1 MKKYSFLIM
10 VFLLLLLSGCGI
22 MDDLKDI
29 VAGIAVAF
37 NVDANIKTTSE
48 LGDNTLAR
56 VDAINETLATG
67 IEVGPETRKTIEE
80 LNKTIANGLKAGFDE
95 ETLARVDH
103 LLRIVEDGLKI
114 GLDEQTLASIDGMVE
129 TIDRMPSNWEAT
141 GMNIIQTLENT
152 AGSTAKTLA
161 DEVKSLMNEAQ
172 KTYQQMVAI
181 SGVEFRCNVDF
192 LGSKTGATAQE
203 FIGKSIV
210 GKLKNII
217 SGKKGDEAIPIPW
230 VCQIIPDNIELSK
243 VGTRLVFTDGI
254 INLIGYNYVQANA
267 PSAVILDEAG
277 NPVPGINLYPYLS
290 SPYQIQLNLQD
301 LDMSMVPPRS
311 RIVLSWPNVQES
323 SGIAILMPGYTGPV
337 AEFTADKFS
346 GSAPLTVHFTDT
358 SAGDPIEW
366 KWVFGDGNVSREQN
380 PTHEFKDKRDYLVQL
395 TVVNALGES
404 SVIKTISVDMPLTAD
419 FSMDKK
425 NGDVGLLVQFTEKS
439 KGGPTSWHWDFG
451 DGTPPSDEQN
461 PTHIYWDPNPNGY
474 QVTLT
479 VSNTSQTSSKSSTD
493 RIKIFESLD
502 ARFSADKVSGYVPL
516 EVNFKDESLGGAGIE
531 GWEWDF
537 GDGNSSTQREPT
549 HTYTSA
555 GNYTVSLTI
564 TRSDGKKDPETKNAF
579 INAYNI
585 LSYNPD
591 LFKFLKASVNEN
603 SVYYTSFDVDG
614 GKPVNTNISSSK
626 YVCGISGFSAHNG
639 YMIPF
644 RVVRDGLRVFM
655 YPNQGTWWIF
665 AEFQQGGVAPFPKE
679 VWGINVVCFDRSME
693 GTAFIYRDNFKNISG
708 GKPYDTDLST
718 TTYFNCGIMG
728 MAGLGITGFRPNWY
742 SEVALDVSAFS
753 KDDTWRI
760 NSDMDVIDGGDTW
773 DINLLCL
780 HQKPYMNDASP
791 PFLVKDVYLS
801 TSISNKA
808 ETGVSATDY
817 VCGVNGYKA
826 ARVILFARNI
836 DPLNLNSGVAA
847 DLLTVNTIVENGYW
861 LVYADIA
868 HWSKPEDW
876 TVNVLCVKRG
886 LAVEGMPPN

>member
-1 MKKYSFLIM
+1 MKKNSFLIM
-10 VFLLLLLSGCGI
+10 VFLLLLLSGCDI

-80 LNKTIANGLKAGFDE
+80 LNNTIANGLKAGFDE

-172 KTYQQMVAI
+172 MTYQQMVAI

-419 FSMDKK
+419 FSMNKK

-516 EVNFKDESLGGAGIE
+516 EINFKDESLGGAGIE

-626 YVCGISGFSAHNG
+626 YVCGISGFSAHQG
-639 YMIPF
+639 WMIPF
-644 RVVRDGLRVFM
+644 RITQDGLRIFM
-655 YPNQGTWWIF
+655 YPKQGTWWVF
-665 AEFQQGGVAPFPKE
+665 AEFQHGELSPYPKE
-679 VWGINVVCFDRSME
+679 SWKINVVCYDRSME
-693 GTAFIYRDNFKNISG
+693 DSAFIYRDNFKSIPG
-708 GKPYDTDLST
+708 GTSYKTDLST
-718 TTYFNCGIMG
+718 TTFFNCGIMG
-728 MAGLGITGFRPNWY
+728 VEGLRVTGFLPNWY
-742 SEVALDVSAFS
+742 SEVALDASLDS
-753 KDDTWRI
+753 T
-760 NSDMDVIDGGDTW
+760 GDTW
-773 DINLLCL
+773 SINSKMDVSGGGDFWNINTLCL
-780 HQKPYMNDASP
+780 FKNPYLNVESP
-791 PFLVKDVYLS
+791 PFIAKDVYMS
-801 TSISNKA
+801 TSLSNFGD
-808 ETGVSATDY
+808 TDISATDY

-826 ARVILFARNI
+826 VSAILFARNI
-836 DPLNLNSGVAA
+836 DPVYWYKAIVD
-847 DLLTVNTIVENGYW
+847 DLLIVKTFVENDYW
-861 LVYADIA
+861 SVYADIA
-868 HWSKPEDW
+868 SSKPEEW

-886 LAVEGMPPN
+886 IAVEGMPPN